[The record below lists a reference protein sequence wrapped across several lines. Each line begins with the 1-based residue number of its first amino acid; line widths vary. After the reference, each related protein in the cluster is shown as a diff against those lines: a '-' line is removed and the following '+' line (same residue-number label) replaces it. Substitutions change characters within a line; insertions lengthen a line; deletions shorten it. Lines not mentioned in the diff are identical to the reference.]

1 MFPTRRLSAFP
12 AAVVKANSV
21 NVDAVSGATMT
32 RKGILEGVAAAI
44 VAAGGKVAD
53 FNKRAPKAAA
63 PKGVEKVT
71 TDVLVV
77 GGGAGGLAAAVR
89 AANAR
94 ARMSSLL
101 KSVPTLAALHSLTPV
116 RWLPRAHV
124 ISVKS

>member
-1 MFPTRRLSAFP
+1 
-12 AAVVKANSV
+12 
-21 NVDAVSGATMT
+21 MT

-89 AANAR
+89 AA
-94 ARMSSLL
+94 
-101 KSVPTLAALHSLTPV
+101 TQG
-116 RWLPRAHV
+116 AHV
-124 ISVKS
+124 ILIEKRPNIGGATRYVGCHGLTLSA